1 MILYCASFYLQRGSD
16 VPHSPVMYSY
26 LIVEVDQAQ
35 LFVDDFKVNEEVKD
49 HLKNAGIELRP
60 YDSILQ
66 EIDR

>member
-1 MILYCASFYLQRGSD
+1 MQRGSD
-16 VPHSPVMYSY
+16 VPHSPVMYAY

-35 LFVDDFKVNEEVKD
+35 LFVDNFKVTAEVKD

-66 EIDR
+66 GIDR